1 MKMQDAKSIARKI
14 NELIHDDYGEEAA
27 QKVGVRALSRPVRVA
42 IGRLKKERSVA
53 LREWFTLQ
61 AETMEGAIAEY
72 KRMRNGTY
80 DFEWGLAGE
89 PPENVI
95 DYLLDEPESSDTKP
109 LSERLDIE

>member
-1 MKMQDAKSIARKI
+1 MKMQDAKAIARKI
-14 NELIHDDYGEEAA
+14 NDLIGEDYGQEAA
-27 QKVGVRALSRPVRVA
+27 QKIGARALSRPVRVA
-42 IGRLKKERSVA
+42 IGRFRKEKSVA
-53 LREWFTLQ
+53 LGEWFTLQ

-95 DYLLDEPESSDTKP
+95 DYLLDEPKSSDTKP